1 MKKLIFIIF
10 SLILYSSCTKEY
22 TLNVTVSPSE
32 GGSVSPSMGTY
43 KDGSSVSVVATP
55 SGEYEFSRWS
65 GDESGTSNVLNFEM
79 NGNKNIVAQFVKRKY
94 SLTINTQ
101 GEGTVSEQLISSG
114 KSTDYS
120 SGSVVKLT
128 ANPSAGYYFSGWS
141 GAITGDTNPVEVNID
156 KPKTITAKFEK
167 KSYALEVKIEGEGTV
182 SEEIVV
188 TGKSTD
194 YLYGTTVRLKPTPSE
209 GWDFIRWEED
219 HTGEENPLEIT
230 INGPTNITANFE
242 YGILLESVGRWKVK
256 KKKGTELPPIIDQKS
271 MVVST
276 SIDVSSIIFNK
287 DYSYILNT
295 TTGQISGTFDVIS
308 NTEIKLINVGVITNI
323 SITGAQINFTINV
336 LGVIKFDVSG
346 TKDPLFQAGKVS
358 IPDTNFEQA
367 LIDSGYD
374 DALDTYIDFLT
385 VLDITQLDL
394 SNRSISDFS
403 GLEYFTNLE
412 DLNLGGNGIS
422 QIPLVNFTKLST
434 LNLSGNSFNQ
444 LDLSLNSQL
453 GSLNISG
460 NPNLT
465 CVRVESSLISNIPSG
480 WIYDSTT
487 SFELECDCPTL
498 SLTSG
503 SIDQTFCSGDAI
515 QPITFDFGGTGV
527 LVNVDQTIPSGL
539 ATSISN
545 NTLTISGTPDLSNY
559 SYSFSVY
566 TTGGNQNCNQVSQ
579 TITINRDLDSPII
592 NLISGSLV
600 QTTSQGSAIQP
611 IELTYGGAATDLS
624 ISGLPTNLFSI
635 VKNINAYSIQG
646 SLRDSYTIRAS
657 LPFAGFTYTGSITTI
672 SDGGCQEETRTIKIT
687 VQSAPGTTTGGGTTG
702 GTTTGG
708 TTGGTTYNTTTSN
721 TGIYFENGTC
731 KCPNASVGETAVING
746 VTYTVV
752 DDSTMITSRDQIAAG
767 NVNLCTTLVTN
778 MSGLFNSKTSF
789 NSNINFWDTSN
800 VTDMNAMFYYALS
813 FNQNIS
819 NWDTSNVINMHGMF
833 RLTRDFNQNI
843 GGWNTSS
850 VKVMSYM
857 FAETSSFNQDIGNW
871 NTSSLVEGNNLS
883 GGGGVFYMFN
893 NAAAFNQDLSGWCVS
908 NIQSEPTGFATS
920 SALTNANKPV
930 WGRACD

>member
-1 MKKLIFIIF
+1 MKKLIFVVL

-22 TLNVTVSPSE
+22 TLNVTVSPPE
-32 GGSVSPSMGTY
+32 GGSVSPAMGTY
-43 KDGSSVSVVATP
+43 KDGSSVSVVASP
-55 SGEYEFSRWS
+55 AGEYEFSRWS
-65 GDESGTSNVLNFEM
+65 GDETGTSNVLNFEM
-79 NGNKNIVAQFVKRKY
+79 NGNKNIVAEFVKRKY
-94 SLTINTQ
+94 SITINTQ

-114 KSTDYS
+114 KNTDYS
-120 SGSVVKLT
+120 SGSIVKLT
-128 ANPSAGYYFSGWS
+128 ANPSTGYFFSGWS
-141 GAITGDTNPVEVNID
+141 GDVTGDTNPVEVNID

-167 KSYALEVKIEGEGTV
+167 QSYALEVKIEGEGTV

-194 YLYGTTVRLKPTPSE
+194 YLYGTTVRLTPTPNE
-209 GWDFIRWEED
+209 GWDFIKWKED
-219 HTGEENPLEIT
+219 HTGEENPLEIA
-230 INGPTNITANFE
+230 ISGPTNITANFE
-242 YGILLESVGRWKVK
+242 YGIFLESVGRWKLK

-271 MVVST
+271 MVVSS

-336 LGVIKFDVSG
+336 LGVFKFDVSG

-374 DALDTYIDFLT
+374 DALDTYVDFLT

-394 SNRSISDFS
+394 SNRSITDFS

-465 CVRVESSLISNIPSG
+465 CVKVDASLIGNIPSG

-503 SIDQTFCSGDAI
+503 SIDQTICSGDAI

-527 LVNVDQTIPSGL
+527 LVNIDQTIPSGL
-539 ATSISN
+539 TTSISN
-545 NTLTISGTPDLSNY
+545 NTLTISGTPILSNY
-559 SYSFSVY
+559 NYSFSVY
-566 TTGGNQNCNQVSQ
+566 TTGGNQNCSQVSE

-592 NLISGSLV
+592 NLISGSLA
-600 QTTSQGSAIQP
+600 QSITAGSSIGN
-611 IELTYGGAATDLS
+611 IELTYGGAATGLS
-624 ISGLPTNLFSI
+624 ITGLPNTIQVNQSA
-635 VKNINAYSIQG
+635 NAYTIQNQARDGYTIQG
-646 SLRDSYTIRAS
+646 SIGN
-657 LPFAGFTYTGSITTI
+657 AGTYNGTITTI
-672 SDGGCQEETRTIKIT
+672 SSGGCSEETRTIEIT
-687 VQSAPGTTTGGGTTG
+687 VTQATTTGGGTTG
-702 GTTTGG
+702 AGTTA
-708 TTGGTTYNTTTSN
+708 NTTTNNN
-721 TGIYFENGTC
+721 TTVTANANIYFENGTC

-893 NAAAFNQDLSGWCVS
+893 NAAAFNQDLSGWCVA

>member
-1 MKKLIFIIF
+1 
-10 SLILYSSCTKEY
+10 
-22 TLNVTVSPSE
+22 
-32 GGSVSPSMGTY
+32 
-43 KDGSSVSVVATP
+43 
-55 SGEYEFSRWS
+55 
-65 GDESGTSNVLNFEM
+65 
-79 NGNKNIVAQFVKRKY
+79 
-94 SLTINTQ
+94 
-101 GEGTVSEQLISSG
+101 
-114 KSTDYS
+114 
-120 SGSVVKLT
+120 
-128 ANPSAGYYFSGWS
+128 
-141 GAITGDTNPVEVNID
+141 VEVNID
-156 KPKTITAKFEK
+156 RPKTITAKFEK
-167 KSYALEVKIEGEGTV
+167 LSYSLEVKIEGEGTV

-194 YLYGTTVRLKPTPSE
+194 SLYGTTVRLTPTAAE

-219 HTGEENPLEIT
+219 HTGEENPLDIT
-230 INGPTNITANFE
+230 ISGPTNITAKFE
-242 YGILLESVGRWKVK
+242 YGVLLESVGRWKVK
-256 KKKGTELPPIIDQKS
+256 KKEGSELPPIIDQKS

-276 SIDVSSIIFNK
+276 SIDVSSIIFNI

-323 SITGAQINFTINV
+323 SITGGQINFTLNV
-336 LGVIKFDVSG
+336 LGVFKFDVSG
-346 TKDPLFQAGKVS
+346 TKDPLFQPGKVS

-394 SNRSISDFS
+394 SNRSITDFS

-412 DLNLGGNGIS
+412 DLNLSGNGLS
-422 QIPLVNFTKLST
+422 QIPLVNLTKLTS
-434 LNLSGNSFNQ
+434 LNLSGNSFTQ
-444 LDLSLNSQL
+444 LDLSFNSQL
-453 GSLNISG
+453 VSLNISG
-460 NPNLT
+460 NPNLS
-465 CVRVESSLISNIPSG
+465 CVKVDASLIGNIPSG

-503 SIDQTFCSGDAI
+503 VINQTICSGDAI

-527 LVNVDQTIPSGL
+527 SVNVDQTIPSGL
-539 ATSISN
+539 TTSISN
-545 NTLTISGTPDLSNY
+545 NTLSISGTPVLSN
-559 SYSFSVY
+559 SLYSFSVY
-566 TTGGNQNCNQVSQ
+566 TSGGNANCNQVSQ
-579 TITINRDLDSPII
+579 TVTINKDQNSPII
-592 NLISGSLV
+592 TVTSGSLV
-600 QTTSQGSAIQP
+600 QSIATGSAIGN
-611 IELTYGGAATDLS
+611 IVLTYGGAATGLS
-624 ISGLPTNLFSI
+624 ITGLPSYLQVSQSGNT
-635 VKNINAYSIQG
+635 
-646 SLRDSYTIRAS
+646 YTIVGS
-657 LPFAGFTYTGSITTI
+657 LPFAGTYTGSITTT
-672 SDGGCQEETRTIKIT
+672 SDGGCQEQIEKIEIT
-687 VQSAPGTTTGGGTTG
+687 VQS
-702 GTTTGG
+702 TTTGG
-708 TTGGTTYNTTTSN
+708 TTANTTTNN
-721 TGIYFENGTC
+721 TTTVTANAGIYFDNGTC

-746 VTYTVV
+746 TTYTAVNN
-752 DDSTMITSRDQIAAG
+752 STIAAQIAAG

-819 NWDTSNVINMHGMF
+819 NWNTSNVINMHGMF

-857 FAETSSFNQDIGNW
+857 FAETSSFNQDIGDW
-871 NTSSLVEGNNLS
+871 NTSSLVESNNLS

-893 NAAAFNQDLSGWCVS
+893 NASAFNQDLSGWCVA
-908 NIQSEPTGFATS
+908 NIQSEPTNFAAGS
-920 SALTNANKPV
+920 PLTNANKPV